1 MKLENAVGETQ
12 LYEAKIKKLLLL
24 DIDDTIVSAR
34 NIYIYKKMPN
44 GREMALTPEE
54 FSKENVNSETNHL
67 YDFRE
72 FRDAELVKNSIHTGE
87 PILHVLQYMD
97 HMITKG
103 YKIGILTARGME
115 PVIRDTLQSWLMY
128 KKRGKLR
135 AIGAK
140 LKEVFAISDE
150 IKNYDGDTSFARKA
164 NVIKS
169 LVKKYHK
176 IIFIDDD
183 MKNIDAVND
192 LRLHGVVSKH
202 IDNVTF

>member
-1 MKLENAVGETQ
+1 MKFNEAIKP
-12 LYEAKIKKLLLL
+12 LYEAKVKKLLLL

-34 NIYIYKKMPN
+34 NIYIHKKMGN
-44 GREMALTPEE
+44 GKEIALTPEE
-54 FSKENVNSETNHL
+54 FSKEDVNSETNHL

-72 FRDAELVKNSIHTGE
+72 FRDAKIVKNSIKSGE
-87 PILHVLQYMD
+87 PILHILRYMD
-97 HMITKG
+97 HMIRKG

-135 AIGAK
+135 NIGAK

-150 IKNYDGDTSFARKA
+150 IKNYEGDTSFVRKA
-164 NVIKS
+164 NVIKG
-169 LVKKYHK
+169 LVKEYHK

-183 MKNIDAVND
+183 AKNIEAVDD
-192 LRLHGVVSKH
+192 LRLRGVVCK
-202 IDNVTF
+202 NVTDIPS